1 MLTEKDINRSI
12 ATQTVC
18 GLPPF
23 IICISH
29 QRDLITGEKIKTYAI
44 VAGTDNKNV
53 KEVTRAQAKNLID
66 IAGLTC
72 VLENRHG
79 KIYDSPN
86 QTFRTKFKHRKVMID

>member
-12 ATQTVC
+12 ATQTVSS
-18 GLPPF
+18 LPPF

-29 QRDLITGEKIKTYAI
+29 QRDLITGEKMKTYAI

-53 KEVTRAQAKNLID
+53 RELTKAQAKNLIN

-72 VLENRHG
+72 TLENRHG
-79 KIYDSPN
+79 KIYDSPDES
-86 QTFRTKFKHRKVMID
+86 FRTKFRHRKVMIE